1 MTSSFGS
8 ENRQRKIIH
17 PVRMNETEYSL
28 LRQQADHLGISL
40 GRLMRDVPLGK
51 RFHTRERK
59 KVMADLGRLGGLFKL
74 AITKDHLARYR
85 SDFKIL
91 LSLLQNTIEKIVRE
105 DDFKGDSS

>member
-1 MTSSFGS
+1 MTSSSGS

-28 LRQQADHLGISL
+28 LRQQADHFGISL
-40 GRLMRDVPLGK
+40 GRLMRDVPLGR

-74 AITKDHLARYR
+74 AITKDYLVGYR
-85 SDFKIL
+85 SDFQHL
-91 LSLLQNTIEKIVRE
+91 LSLLQNTIEKIARG
-105 DDFKGDSS
+105 DDFKGDLS